1 MSSELL
7 IHLVINIVI
16 TFVIL
21 YYIKKH
27 IRETEVFYDE
37 SRIEW
42 ERQQANDKLLEQKLN
57 NYLSEVAFKNKRRFF
72 SMEKKDKSMR
82 MYLDD
87 LRTPIDEYDFVVRS
101 YIEAIEIIRI
111 NGMPNFIS
119 FDHNL
124 GEDEKGNL
132 LKTDYDLA
140 KWIVESDLDNTYKLP
155 SNFKYK
161 VYSQNP
167 VGKKNII
174 ALLDGY
180 LKFKNTLSKQTKILQ
195 NAVMTIK
202 VYYLT
207 TYPICLIHIIN
218 G

>member
-27 IRETEVFYDE
+27 IRETEAFYNE

-42 ERQQANDKLLEQKLN
+42 ERRQANDKLLEQKLN
-57 NYLSEVAFKNKRRFF
+57 NYLSEVAFENKRKLFYV
-72 SMEKKDKSMR
+72 EKKDESMK

-119 FDHNL
+119 FDHDL
-124 GEDEKGNL
+124 GEDENGNL
-132 LKTDYDLA
+132 LKTGYDLA

-161 VYSQNP
+161 VHSQNP

-180 LKFKNTLSKQTKILQ
+180 LKFKNTLSKQTKNTSKCSDDSKSLLSH
-195 NAVMTIK
+195 
-202 VYYLT
+202 YLANISN
-207 TYPICLIHIIN
+207 TYN
-218 G
+218 